1 MSANAHAVLS
11 ASSSKRWLTCTPSA
25 RLEQTLPEPKRPA
38 GSFDFSAEGTLA
50 HDLGE
55 IKLKLHYNQIT
66 KEEYETR
73 YAEIKKNF
81 YYNEELENY
90 TDVYSLYVRSQIGEH
105 DKALFEQRVDFSDWV
120 PDGFGTSDVV
130 ILSER
135 SVHII
140 DLKYGKGIPV
150 DAKDNTQLRLY
161 ALGSWSKFQEEYPN
175 IKTVKY
181 TIYQPRIDN
190 ISSDETTI
198 EKLLDWSNYFVKQKA
213 KRAWAGTGDFVPG
226 EHCQFCRA
234 KAQCKARSEFNNEI
248 ATLDFRPA
256 PLLTNEEFDLVLSR
270 VSDLKTWASDVEEFA
285 TQRAI
290 NENIVPTGYKLYTP
304 KGNRKIADPDLAVT
318 ILEEKG
324 FNRADMFETK
334 LKSVAQLEKLGQKGQ
349 VAATLGG
356 LILRPDGSPRLV
368 KDETLKED
376 FA

>member
-66 KEEYETR
+66 KEEYEER

-90 TDVYSLYVRSQIGEH
+90 TDVYSLYVRSQIGEY
-105 DKALFEQRVDFSDWV
+105 DKGLFEQRVDFSDWV

-135 SVHII
+135 SIHII
-140 DLKYGKGIPV
+140 DLKYGKGISV
-150 DAKDNTQLRLY
+150 EAKDNTQLRLY
-161 ALGSWSKFQEEYPN
+161 ALGSWNKFQEEYPN

-226 EHCQFCRA
+226 DHCQFCRA
-234 KAQCKARSEFNNEI
+234 KAQCKARTEFNNEI

-256 PLLTNEEFDLVLSR
+256 PLLTDEEFDLVLSR
-270 VSDLKTWASDVEEFA
+270 IGDLKAWASDVEEFA

-290 NENIVPTGYKLYTP
+290 NDNIVPSGYKLYIP
-304 KGNRKIADPDLAVT
+304 KGNRKIADPDLAVV

-356 LILRPDGSPRLV
+356 LILRPEGTPRLV

>member
-1 MSANAHAVLS
+1 MSVNTHAVLS
-11 ASSSKRWLTCTPSA
+11 ASSSHRWLSCTPSA
-25 RLEQTLPEPKRPA
+25 RLEQTLPEQKRPA

-55 IKLKLHYNQIT
+55 IKLKLHYGQIS
-66 KEEYETR
+66 KEEYEER
-73 YAEIKKNF
+73 YTEVKKNF
-81 YYNEELENY
+81 YYNEEVENY
-90 TDVYSLYVRSQIGEH
+90 TDLYSLYVRSQIGEN

-120 PDGFGTSDVV
+120 PEGFGTADVV
-130 ILSER
+130 ILSKH
-135 SVHII
+135 SIHVI

-150 DAKDNTQLRLY
+150 DAKDNSQLRLY
-161 ALGSWSKFQEEYPN
+161 AIGTYSKFKEEYPE
-175 IKTVKY
+175 IKQIKY

-190 ISSDETTI
+190 ISSDQTTV
-198 EKLLDWSNYFVKQKA
+198 EKIVDWGNYFVKQKA
-213 KRAWAGTGDFVPG
+213 KRAWAGSGDFIPG
-226 EHCQFCRA
+226 DHCQFCKA
-234 KAQCKARSEFNNEI
+234 KAQCRARSDFNNEI
-248 ATLDFRPA
+248 AALDFRPA
-256 PLLTNEEFDLVLSR
+256 PLLTDEEFDMVLSR

-290 NENIVPTGYKLYTP
+290 NENVIPLGYKLYTP
-304 KGNRKIADPDLAVT
+304 KGNRRIMDPDLAVV

-324 FNRADMFETK
+324 FNKEDLFETK

-356 LILRPDGSPRLV
+356 LILRPDGTPRLV

>member
-1 MSANAHAVLS
+1 MSVNTHAVLS
-11 ASSSKRWLTCTPSA
+11 ASSSHRWLSCTPSA
-25 RLEQTLPEPKRPA
+25 RLEQTLPEQKRPA

-73 YAEIKKNF
+73 YTEVKKNF
-81 YYNEELENY
+81 YYNEEVENY
-90 TDVYSLYVRSQIGEH
+90 TDLYSLFVRSQIGEN

-120 PDGFGTSDVV
+120 PEGFGTADVV
-130 ILSER
+130 ILSKH
-135 SVHII
+135 SIHII

-150 DAKDNTQLRLY
+150 DAKDNSQLRLY
-161 ALGSWSKFQEEYPN
+161 AIGTYSKFKEEYPE
-175 IKTVKY
+175 IKQIKY

-190 ISSDETTI
+190 ISSDQTTV
-198 EKLLDWSNYFVKQKA
+198 EKILDWSNYFVKQKA
-213 KRAWAGTGDFVPG
+213 KRAWAGSGDFVPG
-226 EHCQFCRA
+226 DHCQFCKA
-234 KAQCKARSEFNNEI
+234 KAQCRARSDFNNEI
-248 ATLDFRPA
+248 AALDFRPA
-256 PLLTNEEFDLVLSR
+256 PLLTDEEFDMVLSR

-285 TQRAI
+285 NQRAI
-290 NENIVPTGYKLYTP
+290 NENIIPRGYKLYTP
-304 KGNRKIADPDLAVT
+304 KGNRRIIDPDLAVV

-324 FNRADMFETK
+324 FNKADLFETK

-356 LILRPDGSPRLV
+356 LILRPDGTPRLV

>member
-66 KEEYETR
+66 KEQYEER
-73 YAEIKKNF
+73 YTEIKKNF

-90 TDVYSLYVRSQIGEH
+90 TDVYSLYIRSQIGEN

-161 ALGSWSKFQEEYPN
+161 ALGSWSKFREEYPN

-213 KRAWAGTGDFVPG
+213 KRAWAGTGDFIPG

-270 VSDLKTWASDVEEFA
+270 VADLKTWASDVEEFA

-324 FNRADMFETK
+324 FHRADMFETK

-368 KDETLKED
+368 RDETLKED